1 VLIELVKSLISKI
14 RRLLEA
20 RCVCMSRDEYEQL
33 VREVEEINKKLEEWF
48 KQVEEGVIGVEVKE
62 SH

>member
-1 VLIELVKSLISKI
+1 VLIELIKSLISKI

-20 RCVCMSRDEYEQL
+20 KCVCMSRDEYEQL
-33 VREVEEINKKLEEWF
+33 VREVEEVYKKLEEWMR
-48 KQVEEGVIGVEVKE
+48 QAEAGTIGIEVKE